1 MKKIQLFLLSLFTLS
16 ALTFADDV
24 IQFAIDPYE
33 LGEIPQG
40 ESRHVKIG
48 GANVSKEAV
57 NIETVLCQGIGCSN
71 FKFPKSVK
79 PRDPVNIEFDYSTAT
94 LEGQIANV
102 IVIVET
108 NGKTHPLAIQGL
120 VKAPFV
126 FSEKMFDAGYYTAGE
141 KREWTFYVWSEDKKT
156 RPDLELPKEFS
167 QEFSVQMKNVSLNV
181 EKFDA
186 IQEGG
191 KVPGQKITLKTKG
204 LVKDPKLKQKSLSKI
219 VSFKSKKYPKATPEV
234 LIIGYWK

>member
-1 MKKIQLFLLSLFTLS
+1 MKKFQLFLLSLFTFS

-24 IQFAIDPYE
+24 IQFATDPYE

-48 GANVSKEAV
+48 GANVSKETV
-57 NIETVLCQGIGCSN
+57 QIETVLCQGVGCSN
-71 FKFPKSVK
+71 FKFPKTVN

-108 NGKTHPLAIQGL
+108 NGKTHPLSMQGL

-126 FSEKMFDAGYYTAGE
+126 FSEKMFDAGYYKAGE

-156 RPDLELPKEFS
+156 RPDLELPQEFS
-167 QEFSVQMKNVSLNV
+167 KEFSVQMKNVSLNV

-191 KVPGQKITLKTKG
+191 KVPVQKITLKTKG

-219 VSFKSKKYPKATPEV
+219 VSFKSQKHPKATPEV
-234 LIIGYWK
+234 LIIGYWN